1 MLKLDLETVVIFSGF
16 PAGVALDEK
25 EEVSAGGLFEE
36 GGFDAG
42 MALDDWQEG
51 GGLEVACRGNS
62 SG

>member
-1 MLKLDLETVVIFSGF
+1 MLKFDLETVVIFCGF

-51 GGLEVACRGNS
+51 GGV
-62 SG
+62 

>member
-1 MLKLDLETVVIFSGF
+1 MLKFDLETVVIFCGF

-25 EEVSAGGLFEE
+25 EEVPAGGLFEE

-51 GGLEVACRGNS
+51 GGV
-62 SG
+62 

>member
-25 EEVSAGGLFEE
+25 EEVPAGGLFEE